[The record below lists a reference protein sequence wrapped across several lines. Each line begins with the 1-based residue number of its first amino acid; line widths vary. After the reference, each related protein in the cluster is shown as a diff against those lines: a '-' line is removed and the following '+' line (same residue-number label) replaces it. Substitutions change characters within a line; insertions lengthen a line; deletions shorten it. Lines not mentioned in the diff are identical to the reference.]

1 MQFKTDP
8 NEGALIL
15 ASVKGD
21 GKAFE
26 ALYVRYMKAI
36 YRYIFF
42 RVGDEN
48 QAEDLTE
55 EVFVRAWEALPKY
68 QHRKHPFSSWLYR
81 IARNLI
87 IDYYRMKKPVPLS
100 NGLMRS
106 YPSSAE
112 SLDHVVN
119 RKHEAKLLVKA
130 VQKLTEVEQEIVLL
144 RFVEGLSHEEIAEM
158 VGKSQTA
165 CRVTLHRALKS
176 LRSTLA
182 ELEGNP

>member
-1 MQFKTDP
+1 MHSKIDP

-15 ASVKGD
+15 ASVEGD

-26 ALYVRYMKAI
+26 ALYIRYMKAI
-36 YRYIFF
+36 FRYIFF
-42 RVGDEN
+42 RIGDEN

-68 QHRKHPFSSWLYR
+68 QHRKYPFSSWLYR
-81 IARNLI
+81 IAHNLI

-112 SLDHVVN
+112 SLDHIVN
-119 RKHEAKLLVKA
+119 RKHETQLLVNA
-130 VQKLTEVEQEIVLL
+130 MRKLSELEQEIVLL

-176 LRSTLA
+176 LRATLA
-182 ELEGNP
+182 KLEGYT

>member
-1 MQFKTDP
+1 MQSKNDP

-15 ASVKGD
+15 ASTEGD

-26 ALYVRYMKAI
+26 TLYVRYMQAI

-42 RVGDEN
+42 RVGDEI

-81 IARNLI
+81 IAHNLI
-87 IDYYRMKKPVPLS
+87 IDYYRKKKPIPIS

-106 YPSSAE
+106 HPNQAE
-112 SLDHVVN
+112 SLDYLVN
-119 RKHEAKLLVKA
+119 RKQETQLLVDA
-130 VQKLTEVEQEIVLL
+130 IQQLSGLEQEIVLL
-144 RFVEGLSHEEIAEM
+144 RFVEGLSHKEIAAM
-158 VGKSQTA
+158 VGRSQTS
-165 CRVTLHRALKS
+165 CRVILHRALKS
-176 LRSTLA
+176 LRSTLT
-182 ELEGNP
+182 ELEGFA